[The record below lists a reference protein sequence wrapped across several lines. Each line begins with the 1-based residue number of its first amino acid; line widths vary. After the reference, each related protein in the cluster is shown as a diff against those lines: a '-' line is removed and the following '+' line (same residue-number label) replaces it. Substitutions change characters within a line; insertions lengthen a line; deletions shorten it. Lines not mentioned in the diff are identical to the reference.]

1 LPVASSYFNPIETM
15 WAWIKAKWRKK
26 LLEPKDFNPGMDYLL
41 KELQMICDTVPPHVV
56 RHISAHC
63 FKILKSYIEEK
74 LMQ

>member
-1 LPVASSYFNPIETM
+1 M

-56 RHISAHC
+56 RHISAQC